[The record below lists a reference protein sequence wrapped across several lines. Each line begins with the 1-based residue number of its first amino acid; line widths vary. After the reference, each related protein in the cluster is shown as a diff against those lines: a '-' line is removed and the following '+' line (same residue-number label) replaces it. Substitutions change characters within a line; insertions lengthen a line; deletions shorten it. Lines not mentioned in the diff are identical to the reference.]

1 MPNIAL
7 QPATAPVDAP
17 FPPASAQAL
26 LNFVA
31 AYTQVSGLETLS
43 GIITGTTT
51 PPASDRDK
59 VWLKLDPASMRA
71 LGLFTFNGG
80 EWVSTPIA
88 PEIGDDPTA
97 NPQVGELFFN
107 TKYGALQVFDGS
119 QWTSNLLPAGTT
131 ASRPTDVPVH
141 YLYFDTDIG
150 RMLRYTSAGWTTL
163 DGAVG
168 DIKMVD
174 TTDLEDALT
183 KNPGWSEFAPM
194 AGKFPIGAS
203 TDYGASTEGGRDS
216 ISWSAKGT
224 SAAGGSRESPG
235 IGAISIDGTE
245 IASRAQLNNTPTT
258 LDSASFKI
266 LPPYRALIFLRKDY

>member
-1 MPNIAL
+1 VGPIVYPDDDRTGTGTMLGVNAACTL
-7 QPATAPVDAP
+7 NSTATAGGNTTLTD
-17 FPPASAQAL
+17 SA
-26 LNFVA
+26 
-31 AYTQVSGLETLS
+31 
-43 GIITGTTT
+43 
-51 PPASDRDK
+51 
-59 VWLKLDPASMRA
+59 
-71 LGLFTFNGG
+71 
-80 EWVSTPIA
+80 
-88 PEIGDDPTA
+88 
-97 NPQVGELFFN
+97 
-107 TKYGALQVFDGS
+107 
-119 QWTSNLLPAGTT
+119 
-131 ASRPTDVPVH
+131 
-141 YLYFDTDIG
+141 
-150 RMLRYTSAGWTTL
+150 SAGWTTL

-266 LPPYRALIFLRKDY
+266 LPPYRALIFLRKDF